1 NDIGLLD
8 PVVGNVTLR
17 PNTTEQ
23 VSVNHALHFAGFSGA
38 FLLSTLLF
46 SLTLLSASCLYN
58 KCHAHSPHHR
68 RKRGLSGGV
77 EAEDAVCN
85 ISESANEQATFEDK
99 LIDIMA
105 LEDPQN
111 VFQALDNLDMS
122 TLLRGALEVER
133 VRVQMVKGVFSV
145 LLGSLGAPG
154 RRVVTVLLGQV
165 TGMEGKLQ
173 EEQGARLATL
183 AAQCTI
189 ETQQRMES
197 QHRAHA
203 SEKTQAERLFQH
215 ADQQE
220 VLECTVLLEKLQ
232 TLEQERLQRGLLAR
246 HEQASA
252 QAQRHTALRRRVELH
267 TIFSEELEEAAR
279 TGELDK
285 DTASKLLHLYYTCQ
299 DQLEDVLDLFVA
311 NQRAALSERQAQ
323 RRFLLQGLHCL
334 QGALCCT
341 LTTSSQHIDGWFAE
355 IRREGGLTDQ
365 QCAEQLERAQ
375 LELLRVKQALEE
387 TLSRERRAMHCDL
400 IKRRR
405 ARISETMC
413 EQKREQQELG
423 SGCGGPVDQYLLRW
437 QSLLSAHR
445 IHYSELLTHLDQ
457 EAAAE
462 IRKVLLRVLQET
474 EVELKAVG
482 SAVSQSLQALGVP
495 RWLLQREVGGQAMAE
510 ARERLR
516 VRGRD
521 AAVALRAARCSIQQ
535 RRVQELQQQKQLR
548 ERLAQYC
555 RNACAS
561 QWALSETDLLRVRLE
576 CVKSACRL
584 DRCLVLP
591 CALSRARPRAQPD
604 ANAEPHD
611 PSPVEAEKTLNSKE
625 CPLVPGVCAGDADD
639 VQTFRRR
646 MEERI
651 HLLQQE
657 REMESSA
664 GEEACVYE
672 DVEQQVWMCEQ
683 SVAGE
688 LATLQWERAERRNR
702 VLETH
707 SALLSLQA
715 LLLQHLRHIP
725 TTQELSHAIH
735 AHSLALEEAELQ
747 LQKEESELEALQF
760 GCESDTELTD
770 AAAADENDELLSVD
784 KDCRMAAYLQ
794 EALCKRQKIAHTLTE
809 RLEEMGR
816 RQQVMEDLR
825 DQLELKQLYSFCD
838 QDLVLSAA
846 MVRFSGVSVMGLQEL
861 LRLLLPTLP
870 EGELQSLTDALSPK
884 AGRTVGPCRDLVDRL
899 RNDII
904 SKNLSAHPPLTDKET
919 DRHLA
924 DALIQSYLQPCS
936 VFRWIIFQLV
946 QEGLESKTHHELRHC
961 PNRGPVLSS
970 LTEEHYEET
979 GLQSAFEDRERL
991 RCSDAQWEFIPPSG
1005 SQDREESGRLSS
1017 MCPQG

>member
-1 NDIGLLD
+1 MG
-8 PVVGNVTLR
+8 TL
-17 PNTTEQ
+17 
-23 VSVNHALHFAGFSGA
+23 
-38 FLLSTLLF
+38 
-46 SLTLLSASCLYN
+46 
-58 KCHAHSPHHR
+58 
-68 RKRGLSGGV
+68 
-77 EAEDAVCN
+77 
-85 ISESANEQATFEDK
+85 
-99 LIDIMA
+99 
-105 LEDPQN
+105 
-111 VFQALDNLDMS
+111 
-122 TLLRGALEVER
+122 LLRGKSGWQEQLVITTSLCSVAGGKETCG
-133 VRVQMVKGVFSV
+133 MVVFV
-145 LLGSLGAPG
+145 
-154 RRVVTVLLGQV
+154 
-165 TGMEGKLQ
+165 
-173 EEQGARLATL
+173 
-183 AAQCTI
+183 
-189 ETQQRMES
+189 
-197 QHRAHA
+197 
-203 SEKTQAERLFQH
+203 
-215 ADQQE
+215 QE

-334 QGALCCT
+334 QGALCGT

-555 RNACAS
+555 RDNLIVTLYTVCYCNVGGKPATPSLLNTGTSAGAIQNACAS

-591 CALSRARPRAQPD
+591 CALSRARLRAQPD
-604 ANAEPHD
+604 PNAEPHD

-657 REMESSA
+657 REMENSP

-715 LLLQHLRHIP
+715 LLLQHLRHTP

-747 LQKEESELEALQF
+747 LQREESELEALQF
-760 GCESDTELTD
+760 GCDSDTELTD
-770 AAAADENDELLSVD
+770 AAAADENEELLSVD

-809 RLEEMGR
+809 RTTTEQVLCGWLEEMGR

-838 QDLVLSAA
+838 QELVLSAA

-904 SKNLSAHPPLTDKET
+904 SKNLSARPPLTDKET
-919 DRHLA
+919 DRLLKKKQTLLEKLFSA
-924 DALIQSYLQPCS
+924 SPARPSKDKLNAGQESELQPNTSTAVPPAPAPPAPLS
-936 VFRWIIFQLV
+936 VNV
-946 QEGLESKTHHELRHC
+946 EK
-961 PNRGPVLSS
+961 
-970 LTEEHYEET
+970 
-979 GLQSAFEDRERL
+979 QSALGLIPAMGGNRKEEVWPTDSTCGDEAGVAIESPVSGERL
-991 RCSDAQWEFIPPSG
+991 FILRSPPSANQEPCSNTSAQSRKRKRG
-1005 SQDREESGRLSS
+1005 FLFKKGTVA
-1017 MCPQG
+1017 PQEQT